1 MKPPAIHPRTPRAA
15 VPCRPPHAPPVH
27 VCPAYT
33 CARAP
38 LHLHTC
44 THARAYVRTHAH
56 PHVRVRA
63 RTPAVRS
70 AYNSNAS
77 PARSCLYGHLRE
89 RTAMP
94 ARVWIPPTRVNV
106 ECCCIINRG

>member
-1 MKPPAIHPRTPRAA
+1 MTHTPRKPPAMHARTAPAA

-44 THARAYVRTHAH
+44 THARAYVRAYVRTHAH
-56 PHVRVRA
+56 THVRVRA
-63 RTPAVRS
+63 RTHAVRS

-77 PARSCLYGHLRE
+77 PARSCLYWHLRE

-94 ARVWIPPTRVNV
+94 ARV
-106 ECCCIINRG
+106 